1 MLFLLFLFTVIAE
14 RYAPLRK
21 RPLLFKFPYIIGVT
35 YCRINPYYKVQ
46 NLSIPRI
53 SACKVRTKF
62 PKHIWRG
69 ITLYVNDVTAG
80 YNNKCQT
87 CKTGVAS
94 E

>member
-21 RPLLFKFPYIIGVT
+21 RPLLFKFP
-35 YCRINPYYKVQ
+35 
-46 NLSIPRI
+46 
-53 SACKVRTKF
+53 
-62 PKHIWRG
+62 KHIWRD
-69 ITLYVNDVTAG
+69 ITLYINDVIAV

-87 CKTGVAS
+87 CKTDIIS